1 MVQNISPG
9 LSELVRFSG
18 MRKCSCTGSDRRC
31 RVRLPSPF
39 TTKRSQRDAHHTRQH
54 LGSTGRNSMPV
65 IHEQSEDGDVFKKTI
80 YARKIN
86 PAFSIYHFSFSLF
99 VFLQGLKFNL
109 SFSKLEL
116 TPSLPLAFS
125 PQGALSVYWY
135 AQLIRKP
142 VPCHQGLLSPRKCVG
157 AGAFYPSPPPTPAPP
172 LAHWNWC
179 QNLF

>member
-1 MVQNISPG
+1 MFYVTFVTIKHFLKRSFV
-9 LSELVRFSG
+9 LFTFYLFSG
-18 MRKCSCTGSDRRC
+18 MRKCSCAGSDRRC

-39 TTKRSQRDAHHTRQH
+39 TTKRSQGDAHHTRQH

-86 PAFSIYHFSFSLF
+86 PAFSISHFSFSLF

-125 PQGALSVYWY
+125 PQGALSIY
-135 AQLIRKP
+135 
-142 VPCHQGLLSPRKCVG
+142 
-157 AGAFYPSPPPTPAPP
+157 
-172 LAHWNWC
+172 
-179 QNLF
+179 